1 MPPPPAKWTGLCE
14 FNKSGGCSNKV
25 IGARNFESGSKGM
38 PPFDEGGHGSH
49 TASIAA
55 GNFVK
60 HANVLGNAKGTA
72 AGVAPGAHLAIY
84 KICTDEGCAGADIL
98 AAFDAAIADG
108 VDVLSVSVGQKSTP
122 FYDDAIAVGAFAA
135 IRKGI
140 LVSCSAGN
148 YGPTSASVG
157 NAAPWILTVGTVNVA
172 DVEGKVVLCDS
183 DGKTSIT
190 DKGRVVKQAGGVAM
204 IVANSDLAGSTTIAL
219 EHVLPASHVSYS
231 AGLSIKAYIS
241 STSHPTASIAFEGTI
256 IGEPSAPEVIF
267 FSARGPSLATPGILK
282 PDIIGPGMNI
292 LAAWPTPLHNNSPS
306 KLTFNL
312 LSGTSMSCPHLSGV
326 AALIKSSHPDWSPA
340 AIKSAIM
347 TTADILNLK
356 DSPILDQTE
365 HPAKGRRLLYS
376 YRHVISGFAA
386 RLTEEEVKAMEKKDG
401 FVSATPE
408 KIYHL
413 HTTRTPGF
421 LGLHNR
427 SGFWKGSN
435 FGEGVIIGILD
446 TGVYPQHPSFSDEG
460 MPLPPAKWTG
470 TCEFN
475 GTACNNKL
483 IGARNFDSLTPKQ
496 LPIDEEG
503 HGTHTAST
511 AAGNYVKHANMYGN
525 AKGTAAGIAPRAHV
539 AVYKVCGLLG
549 CGGSDILA
557 AYDAAIE
564 DGVDV
569 LSLSLGG
576 ESSPFY
582 DDPVALAASTLD
594 RSITATAKLGNTE
607 EFDGESLYQPRNFS
621 SKLLPLVYAGAN
633 GNQTS
638 AYCAPGSLKNLDVK
652 GKVVVCDRGGD
663 IGRTEKGVE
672 VKNAGGA
679 AMILANS
686 INDSFST
693 FADPHVLPATHV
705 SYAAGLKIKA
715 YTKSTSNPSAT
726 ILFKGTNVGVTSAPQ
741 ITSFSSRGPSI
752 ASPGILKPDITGPG
766 VSILAAWPAPL
777 LNPILDDKHMPAD
790 LFAIGA
796 GHVNPSKANDP
807 GLIYDIEPYDYIPYL
822 CGLGYTNAQVEAI
835 VLRKVNCSKESS
847 IPEAEL
853 NYPSFSIALG
863 SKDLKF
869 KRVVTNVG
877 KPHSSYAVSINAPE
891 GVDVVVKPTK
901 IHFNKVYQKKSYT
914 VIFRSIGGVDS
925 RNRYA
930 QGFLKWVSATHSA
943 KSPISVTQ
951 DFAFLSLP
959 PPPHPYIN

>member
-1 MPPPPAKWTGLCE
+1 MCMEKWGWGVLQIMGVLFLFALFFMSKSSPAIACDQGGESRLKTYIVHLKEPEGGVFAESENLEGWYKSFLPARIASSKQQERMVYSYRNVLTGFAARLTEEEAKEMEAKEGFVSARPEKIYHLHTTHSPSFMGLHKRSGLWKGSNLGKGVIIGVMDSGILPSHPSFGDEGMPPPPAKWTGLCE

-157 NAAPWILTVGTVNVA
+157 NAAPWILTVGASTIDRSIRASVKLGNGEKFDGESLFQPSDFPPELFPLVYSPYFCSAGTVNVA

-365 HPAKGRRLLYS
+365 HPA
-376 YRHVISGFAA
+376 
-386 RLTEEEVKAMEKKDG
+386 
-401 FVSATPE
+401 
-408 KIYHL
+408 
-413 HTTRTPGF
+413 
-421 LGLHNR
+421 
-427 SGFWKGSN
+427 
-435 FGEGVIIGILD
+435 
-446 TGVYPQHPSFSDEG
+446 
-460 MPLPPAKWTG
+460 
-470 TCEFN
+470 
-475 GTACNNKL
+475 
-483 IGARNFDSLTPKQ
+483 
-496 LPIDEEG
+496 
-503 HGTHTAST
+503 
-511 AAGNYVKHANMYGN
+511 
-525 AKGTAAGIAPRAHV
+525 
-539 AVYKVCGLLG
+539 
-549 CGGSDILA
+549 
-557 AYDAAIE
+557 
-564 DGVDV
+564 
-569 LSLSLGG
+569 
-576 ESSPFY
+576 
-582 DDPVALAASTLD
+582 
-594 RSITATAKLGNTE
+594 SI
-607 EFDGESLYQPRNFS
+607 
-621 SKLLPLVYAGAN
+621 
-633 GNQTS
+633 
-638 AYCAPGSLKNLDVK
+638 
-652 GKVVVCDRGGD
+652 
-663 IGRTEKGVE
+663 
-672 VKNAGGA
+672 
-679 AMILANS
+679 
-686 INDSFST
+686 
-693 FADPHVLPATHV
+693 
-705 SYAAGLKIKA
+705 
-715 YTKSTSNPSAT
+715 
-726 ILFKGTNVGVTSAPQ
+726 
-741 ITSFSSRGPSI
+741 
-752 ASPGILKPDITGPG
+752 
-766 VSILAAWPAPL
+766 
-777 LNPILDDKHMPAD
+777 
-790 LFAIGA
+790 FAIGA
-796 GHVNPSKANDP
+796 GHVNPLRANDP
-807 GLIYDIEPYDYIPYL
+807 GLIYDIQPDDYIPYL
-822 CGLGYTNAQVEAI
+822 CGLGYNDTQVGLI
-835 VLRKVNCSKESS
+835 TLRTVRCSEESS
-847 IPEAEL
+847 IPEAQL
-853 NYPSFSIALG
+853 NYPSFSIALR
-863 SKDLKF
+863 SKARRF
-869 KRVVTNVG
+869 QRTVTNVG
-877 KPHSSYAVSINAPE
+877 KPTSSYTVHIAAPP
-891 GVDVVVKPTK
+891 GVDVTVKPHKLHFTK
-901 IHFNKVYQKKSYT
+901 RNQKKTYT
-914 VIFRSIGGVDS
+914 VTFKRSSSGVITGEQ
-925 RNRYA
+925 YA

-943 KSPISVTQ
+943 RSPIAVK
-951 DFAFLSLP
+951 FE
-959 PPPHPYIN
+959 